1 MTPTHALGAILVM
14 VLWGLNFPV
23 AKIGLEQFPPLA
35 MMALRFTVVAAL
47 VVPFVKMPKG
57 RIREIALLS
66 FTLGFLHFSLMFNGL
81 QYVDAAVAAVTIQIQ
96 VPFAAVLGMVLFG
109 DTLGW
114 RRWLGMGVAIA
125 GVAILAGEPR
135 AGSPWWAVGL
145 IVMAAMVWACA
156 NIQMKKLSDVNGLAV
171 NGWMGLFAAPQLALG
186 SLILEDG
193 QIEAIRTADLV
204 AWGSIAYQAVLVVI
218 FCYGVWYW
226 LLNRYPLSQAMPYT
240 LLVPVFGVMSGVALL
255 GEPVSLQLVIGAA
268 ATIVGVAII
277 LIRRPATIDTK
288 IPTS

>member
-47 VVPFVKMPKG
+47 VVPFVKMPRG

-66 FTLGFLHFSLMFNGL
+66 FTLGFLHFSLMFSGL

-114 RRWLGMGVAIA
+114 RR
-125 GVAILAGEPR
+125 
-135 AGSPWWAVGL
+135 
-145 IVMAAMVWACA
+145 
-156 NIQMKKLSDVNGLAV
+156 
-171 NGWMGLFAAPQLALG
+171 
-186 SLILEDG
+186 
-193 QIEAIRTADLV
+193 
-204 AWGSIAYQAVLVVI
+204 
-218 FCYGVWYW
+218 
-226 LLNRYPLSQAMPYT
+226 
-240 LLVPVFGVMSGVALL
+240 
-255 GEPVSLQLVIGAA
+255 
-268 ATIVGVAII
+268 
-277 LIRRPATIDTK
+277 
-288 IPTS
+288 